1 MLHYPKIP
9 DSRHCQLGPC
19 VIFEKLDGTNLH
31 WDWHRDYGWHAFGT
45 RRDSFN
51 LLPEGIRQF
60 EAAHPDLR
68 GAAGVFL
75 DSLAQPLAAAL
86 AALGAAEEAVAFT
99 EYLGE
104 GSFAGLHRAGDLMR
118 TVLFDV
124 QVGGQILDP
133 EDFLRRFS
141 HLSIPRVLYRG
152 KFRGQLLEEIFEG
165 KFGVAEGV
173 VVKGP
178 GWMAKVKTRAYLERL
193 KGHFGES
200 WADYWE

>member
-1 MLHYPKIP
+1 VLHYPKIP

-31 WDWHRDYGWHAFGT
+31 WTWQRDFGWHAFGT

-51 LLPEGIRQF
+51 LLPQGIAEF
-60 EAAHPDLR
+60 EEAHPQLR
-68 GAAGVFL
+68 GAAEVFL
-75 DSLAQPLAAAL
+75 ESLAQPLGI
-86 AALGAAEEAVAFT
+86 ALGQVQEAVAFT
-99 EYLGE
+99 EYLGD
-104 GSFAGLHRAGDLMR
+104 GSFAGGHRPGDVMR

-124 QVGGQILDP
+124 QVEGKLLEP
-133 EDFLRRFS
+133 EEFLRTFG
-141 HLSIPRVLYRG
+141 HLRIPRVLYRG
-152 KFRGQLLEEIFEG
+152 KFRGQLLEEIYEG

-193 KGHFGES
+193 QGHFGEA